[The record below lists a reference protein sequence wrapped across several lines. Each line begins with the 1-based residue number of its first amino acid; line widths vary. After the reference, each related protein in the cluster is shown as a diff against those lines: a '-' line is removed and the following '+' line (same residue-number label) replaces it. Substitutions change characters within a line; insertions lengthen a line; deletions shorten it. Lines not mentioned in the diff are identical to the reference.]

1 MSIRALNYGKHSARS
16 LSGIARNVEAFA
28 LDTIE
33 GERVI
38 ITLPAIQGEQGS
50 EWEGSLIFRHDYLLE
65 LLAYSVEHGIIKPGE
80 VSKALIDGSSRPSPI

>member
-38 ITLPAIQGEQGS
+38 ITLP
-50 EWEGSLIFRHDYLLE
+50 
-65 LLAYSVEHGIIKPGE
+65 P
-80 VSKALIDGSSRPSPI
+80 SKARKAANGKVP